1 MYPLPNQTIILVP
14 KMSRIRNILAAAWD
28 ISFTK
33 CPSQDM
39 IFAVPT
45 QCARP
50 QHILVSKTGTVINIG
65 MFWSGNMVDVQNIR

>member
-1 MYPLPNQTIILVP
+1 MYPPNQTIIFVP
-14 KMSRIRNILAAAWD
+14 RMSRIRDILAAAWD

-33 CPSQDM
+33 CPSQDIM
-39 IFAVPT
+39 FAVPT

-50 QHILVSKTGTVINIG
+50 QHILVSKYGTVINIG